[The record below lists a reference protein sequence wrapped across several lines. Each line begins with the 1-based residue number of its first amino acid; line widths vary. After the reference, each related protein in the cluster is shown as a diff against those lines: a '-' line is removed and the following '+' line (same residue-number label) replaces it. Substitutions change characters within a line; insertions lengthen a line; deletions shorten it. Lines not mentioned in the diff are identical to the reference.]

1 MIKVTNMHK
10 YFKDRHI
17 LKNINLDIAKGET
30 LVIIGG
36 SGSGKSTLLKL
47 LIGLLKPEQGE
58 IFIDGEEISKMDETQ
73 LDRIRLKM
81 GMVFQYSALFDS
93 MSVGDNV
100 GFGLYEH
107 SNLSKKRIQEI
118 IEEKL
123 NMVELS
129 GFADFMP
136 NELSGGMKKRVS
148 LARAIAFEPEILLY
162 DEPSSGLDP
171 VTSARID
178 DLIVQMQKVLG
189 VTSVVVTHD
198 MKSAFY
204 IADKIAMIYQG
215 EIIAMGTPE
224 EIKNFP
230 DDRVQEFINVNKIR
244 RKR

>member
-1 MIKVTNMHK
+1 MIKVTNVNK

-17 LKNINLDIAKGET
+17 LKNINLEINKGET

-47 LIGLLKPEQGE
+47 LIGLLKPEEGQ
-58 IFIDGEEISKMDETQ
+58 IFINGEEISQMDESQ
-73 LDRIRLKM
+73 LDKVRLNM

-93 MSVGDNV
+93 MTVGDNV

-107 SNLSKKRIQEI
+107 SKLSKQRIHEI

-123 NMVELS
+123 KMVELG

-148 LARAIAFEPEILLY
+148 LARAIAFEPDILLY

-171 VTSARID
+171 VTSAKID

-204 IADKIAMIYQG
+204 IADKIAMIYEG
-215 EIIAMGTPE
+215 EIIANGTPE
-224 EIKNFP
+224 EIKNSP
-230 DDRVQEFINVNKIR
+230 DARVQEFINVSKIR

>member
-1 MIKVTNMHK
+1 MIKVVNLHK
-10 YFKDRHI
+10 YFKDRHV
-17 LKNINLDIAKGET
+17 LNDINFTVKKGET

-47 LIGLLKPEQGE
+47 LIGLLRPNEGK
-58 IFIDGEEISKMDETQ
+58 IFIKDQEISTMNETQ
-73 LDRIRLKM
+73 LDKVRLKM

-93 MSVGDNV
+93 MTVGDNV
-100 GFGLYEH
+100 AFGLREH
-107 SNLSKKRIQEI
+107 SRMRKEQIKQIVQD
-118 IEEKL
+118 KL
-123 NMVELS
+123 KLVGLD

-171 VTSARID
+171 VTSAKID
-178 DLIVQMQKVLG
+178 DLIVQMQKLLG
-189 VTSVVVTHD
+189 VTSIVVTHD

-204 IADKIAMIYQG
+204 IADRIAMLYNG
-215 EIIAMGTPE
+215 KMIAIGTPE
-224 EIKNFP
+224 EIKKST
-230 DDRVQEFINVNKIR
+230 DSRVLEFINVSKE

>member
-73 LDRIRLKM
+73 LDKIRLKM

-107 SNLSKKRIQEI
+107 SKLSKKRIQEI